1 MTAARAQ
8 PAVILNPL
16 AYARRALR
24 NAATNEVVHDHT
36 RQREF
41 ERKFLSL
48 DWESKEG
55 RRYDVGANAPSFA
68 ALWRRMDHEEDLAAA
83 FVRVGELA
91 MRLENANLE
100 KVLWAVFQGRS
111 HEERINFS
119 EVSKATYFR
128 AVIKILNFFLKIET
142 RPPQILS

>member
-1 MTAARAQ
+1 MMQAHAQ
-8 PAVILNPL
+8 PIAILNPL

-24 NAATNEVVHDHT
+24 NASVNEVVHDHT

-48 DWESKEG
+48 DLESREG
-55 RRYDVGANAPSFA
+55 RRYDVGASAPSFA
-68 ALWRRMDHEEDLAAA
+68 ALWRKMDREEDLSAA

-91 MRLENANLE
+91 MKLNNANLE

-119 EVSKATYFR
+119 EVPRSTYFW
-128 AVIKILNFFLKIET
+128 AVIKILNFFLK
-142 RPPQILS
+142 S